1 MVRKST
7 PDPLVFHGH
16 LTSVVHL
23 KGERVRVRSGTH
35 THTVSMACE
44 VQHQMGQP
52 PAPLSLCCPPKHNYK
67 KFAPQQ
73 KMMDTKLF
81 QGQLDQEGSNTNSTS
96 GKGTVVAIRHGYIE
110 NTQQV
115 TNMELNI

>member
-1 MVRKST
+1 MVKKFT

-23 KGERVRVRSGTH
+23 KGEGVRVRRGTSLV
-35 THTVSMACE
+35 TIASE
-44 VQHQMGQP
+44 VRHQMGQP
-52 PAPLSLCCPPKHNYK
+52 PVPRSPCCPPKHNYK